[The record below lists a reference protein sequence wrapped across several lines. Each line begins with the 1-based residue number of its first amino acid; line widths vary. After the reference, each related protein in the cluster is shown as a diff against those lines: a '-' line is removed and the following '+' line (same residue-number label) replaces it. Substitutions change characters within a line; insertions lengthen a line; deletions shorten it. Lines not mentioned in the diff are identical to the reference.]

1 MRYIDKWLTGLGLDY
16 IIPKLLENGI
26 STPKKLA
33 QLSLRDMYEVVGV
46 EDPEDRKKL
55 YFLIQRLQSI
65 LNKSS
70 SNQANNLESD
80 EVNEESND
88 KDNRP
93 FSNKSTSKDQ
103 ELDNEEDLR
112 GLRKQR
118 RSSIDNSL
126 SSSNENKIIYR
137 SHSIDRDS
145 FVNIPNENILNQQKD
160 YSIIDKKP
168 FSNKS
173 NENITNNNVEFKG
186 KSFNQVPFTRPRT
199 ASVDSG
205 LPIYTS
211 DKPQVSPQLV
221 INKIESKSDLH
232 NNIPILD
239 LPIRVVVRK
248 RPLSRQE
255 LARGERDVME
265 IQSNGKVCIHE
276 PKIKVDLTKI
286 VETQSFIF
294 DDSFDSEENNDVIY
308 LRTVKPLV
316 KNIFIG
322 GKATCFAYGQ
332 TGSGKTF
339 TMMGNKLES
348 PSESDP
354 AKSGLYVLAAKDIFD
369 ILSQPQF
376 KSLKAFVSCFEIYGG
391 KLFDLLKD
399 RGLVRCLEDSK
410 QQVQILGLSEHQ
422 VNNVSSLIDL
432 MQVAHNNRSTGA
444 TGANSESSRSHLIMQ
459 IEIKEMESITNKKTE
474 TNRRQSFLPPSNKPK
489 KLKVIGKLTFIDL
502 AGSERGADTTNN
514 SKQTRMEGAEINT
527 SLLALKEVIRSLD
540 KKHGHTPFRGSKLTQ
555 VLKDSFIGENTR
567 TCMIACVSPSH
578 GNCEHTL
585 NTLRYADRVKEHQSS
600 NNPNCNQPVID
611 YNNSDSEN
619 MNDINDES
627 YKQPEFPEKAIE
639 VIEVIENKQPIKS
652 NQQQPLQQQVN
663 QPTRNQSI
671 SLTSTNGIQMT
682 VNLLTT
688 HKTAIAEMV
697 EVMKEEMLLVQEM
710 ENAEERDSEGYVDK
724 LDDILSLKLDGIQSL
739 RNELKQFQNYRNM
752 KYLDNEERNT
762 RSNKPNIPLSKAPS
776 TRRLSV
782 SGGIGSKQRR

>member
-70 SNQANNLESD
+70 SNQTNNLESD
-80 EVNEESND
+80 EANEESND

-118 RSSIDNSL
+118 RSSIDNSM

-145 FVNIPNENILNQQKD
+145 YINVPNENVLNQQKD

-168 FSNKS
+168 FSNKT
-173 NENITNNNVEFKG
+173 NENISNNNVEFKG
-186 KSFNQVPFTRPRT
+186 TSFNQVPITRPRT

-205 LPIYTS
+205 LPIDRYTT
-211 DKPQVSPQLV
+211 DKPQVIPQFV
-221 INKIESKSDLH
+221 MNTVESKSDLH

-286 VETQSFIF
+286 VETQGFIF
-294 DDSFDSEENNDVIY
+294 DDSFDSDENNDVIY

-316 KNIFIG
+316 KNIFVG

-339 TMMGNKLES
+339 TMMGNKLET

-354 AKSGLYVLAAKDIFD
+354 SKSGLYVLAAKDIFD
-369 ILSQPQF
+369 ILSQPHF

-459 IEIKEMESITNKKTE
+459 IEIKEMESLNNKKTE
-474 TNRRQSFLPPSNKPK
+474 TNRRQS
-489 KLKVIGKLTFIDL
+489 KLTFIDL

-527 SLLALKEVIRSLD
+527 SLLALKEV
-540 KKHGHTPFRGSKLTQ
+540 
-555 VLKDSFIGENTR
+555 LKDSFVGENTR

-600 NNPNCNQPVID
+600 NNSNNNQPVID

-619 MNDINDES
+619 MNDINEDS
-627 YKQPEFPEKAIE
+627 YKQPEHSEKVIE

-652 NQQQPLQQQVN
+652 NQQQPLQQVN
-663 QPTRNQSI
+663 QPTNRNQSI
-671 SLTSTNGIQMT
+671 SLISTNGIQMT

-724 LDDILSLKLDGIQSL
+724 LDDILSLKLDD
-739 RNELKQFQNYRNM
+739 K
-752 KYLDNEERNT
+752 EERNT